1 MYHRSFLR
9 RAKTMWN
16 LSALAA
22 KAQEAA
28 ARNEKKLDESVR
40 LNEEAT
46 PSNADAAATTTN
58 GDYDDD
64 FFSDDRQEQ
73 RDVVEGG
80 DPGDPPTPPHRFA
93 ATSTESSDM
102 HFGGGVDDDRGAGDG
117 WDDVDEIP
125 LDDDEEEGEG
135 CTAKTPMIHDPPPS
149 PPSSPSEKMTKTAYL
164 RIHANASP
172 SKLRNIIKNH
182 IFFKDDVQYLKRL
195 VKDVGGMD
203 YVFRFLWY
211 DGPVPV
217 SPNRKKTQSGS
228 AVQYGRTWI
237 QYCCFYN
244 AHQCLRWIFK
254 EITRNHMCKEQ
265 QYRKLELDQTSVDI
279 SSIADTREDAKDTD
293 EGHRVVL
300 KIIKNLLE
308 FPSISYCG
316 TNYVAVGAC
325 GLTMLMFLYC
335 VSLMLIGLC
344 SHVAQFLPLPCSSNR
359 VWWFRSEYAHQ

>member
-1 MYHRSFLR
+1 
-9 RAKTMWN
+9 MWN

-28 ARNEKKLDESVR
+28 ACIEKKLDESVR

-46 PSNADAAATTTN
+46 PSTDAAATTTN
-58 GDYDDD
+58 GDYEDD

-93 ATSTESSDM
+93 ANSESSSDLVVEEEEM
-102 HFGGGVDDDRGAGDG
+102 DFGGDIDDDSGAGDG
-117 WDDVDEIP
+117 WDDVNEIP
-125 LDDDEEEGEG
+125 VDDDDEEGEG
-135 CTAKTPMIHDPPPS
+135 CTAKTPMMLYDPPPS
-149 PPSSPSEKMTKTAYL
+149 PPSYPSEKMTTTTYL
-164 RIHANASP
+164 RIHANTSP
-172 SKLRNIIKNH
+172 SKLRNIIKNQ
-182 IFFKDDVQYLKRL
+182 IFFNDDVQYLKRL

-203 YVFRFLWY
+203 YAFRFLWY

-217 SPNRKKTQSGS
+217 SPNGKTSQSGT
-228 AVQYGRTWI
+228 AVQCGRTWI

-254 EITRNHMCKEQ
+254 EITRNHLCKEQ
-265 QYRKLELDQTSVDI
+265 QYRKLELDQTSN
-279 SSIADTREDAKDTD
+279 TREDAKDID

-300 KIIKNLLE
+300 NIIKNLLE

-316 TNYVAVGAC
+316 TNYVAVGAY

-335 VSLMLIGLC
+335 VSPMLNGLC
-344 SHVAQFLPLPCSSNR
+344 SHVAQFLPMPSSSYR
-359 VWWFRSEYAHQ
+359 VWWFRSEYAH